1 LDNPPQ
7 PKEKWVLTQ
16 EAFDRL
22 LSWLDPDRERA
33 GEKYEKIRSR
43 LIKRFRQ
50 LGCAEPE
57 EAANEAID
65 RVAKKLP
72 EIIETYK
79 GDPMPY
85 FFSVAHYVH
94 MEYLKRPMAVPLPET
109 DLSHPDLPRTP
120 GEVDDDELLD
130 SCLRHCME
138 HLTQHS
144 REMILQYYYGER
156 QIKIRLRKELS
167 ERMGIK
173 LTNLRLKAQR
183 VRADLKKCILGCM
196 ERKALM

>member
-1 LDNPPQ
+1 MNGPPS

-33 GEKYEKIRSR
+33 GERYEKIRSG

-50 LGCAEPE
+50 LGWAEPE
-57 EAANEAID
+57 EPANETID
-65 RVAKKLP
+65 RVAKKLQ

-79 GDPMPY
+79 GDPTPY

-94 MEYLKRPMAVPLPET
+94 MEYLKKPPVVPLTQTNLPQ
-109 DLSHPDLPRTP
+109 HDLPRTLA
-120 GEVDDDELLD
+120 VFDDDELLD
-130 SCLRHCME
+130 SCLERCME
-138 HLTQHS
+138 HLTQGN
-144 REMILQYYYGER
+144 REMILQYYCGER

-183 VRADLKKCILGCM
+183 VRVGLKRCILDCM